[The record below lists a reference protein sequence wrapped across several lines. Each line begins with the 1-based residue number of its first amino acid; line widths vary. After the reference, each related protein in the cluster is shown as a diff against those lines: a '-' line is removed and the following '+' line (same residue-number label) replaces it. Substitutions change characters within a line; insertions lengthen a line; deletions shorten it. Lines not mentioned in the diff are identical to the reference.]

1 MGSIG
6 ADSEDTELAVTVA
19 IPICWPTGCLSSWIR

>member
-19 IPICWPTGCLSSWIR
+19 IPFWWPAGCLRSWIR